1 MIFSLLRDIFFCVIN
16 LAMKGYLTTKQT
28 AERLNVV
35 PSRIRRMILDGMI
48 KAEKVGRDN
57 FVLESEVKRL
67 ESIDRKP
74 GRPMKENKTS

>member
-1 MIFSLLRDIFFCVIN
+1 MILTLLRDIFFYGIN
-16 LAMKGYLTTKQT
+16 LVMKGYLTTKET

-35 PSRIRRMILDGMI
+35 PSRIRRMILDGVI

-57 FVLESEVKRL
+57 FILESEVKRL
-67 ESIDRKP
+67 ENIERKP